1 MAENYPADPANP
13 NLPPQQPDPSAA
25 PAPAPKRRRKRWPWV
40 IVGILLFL
48 ILLVALAPTL
58 ISTGP
63 GKSFIVGK
71 VNSSLNGK
79 LDVADLSI
87 GWLSG
92 VTLNGVKIDDQQG
105 RRVLEIASVRVPISL
120 IGAARGKYDLGETVI
135 DKPNLVNLEIYE
147 DGSTNLGKLMK
158 DSGGNATPPAAPPD
172 QTSPQP
178 TQPTKIPDVKGKI
191 TINQA
196 RATVSGPA
204 VRSPIHL
211 ESGDV
216 VVNIPNINSEIAND
230 AKFVYRV
237 GQSPPGTITI
247 VGAIDAIENNLVN
260 VDKLAADEKIQI
272 TSADLAGIEP
282 FLQSPGAKTTLAGI
296 ASGALQLKSA
306 GFQSCGLDGQL
317 AVTNFAYGG
326 DALKGDIYKSSN
338 VALPISIA
346 TSSAGADTL
355 IKIQTLKLETDHA
368 LVDLSGEATRGALTN
383 LAKREKPG
391 AKGQLALAVNT
402 KDMPGLFN
410 LLRNTLGL
418 QKDVKITSGE
428 FKTRVE
434 VALTPEN
441 AVVKQSL
448 YAVAAG
454 QNGTQPVKLEPVYL
468 DTAVSIPDIGDLAV
482 HLKSGFATINGS
494 GASLASLNIKGDADL
509 GRLRSQIGQFTDLG
523 KLDLSG
529 TADFEVISKG
539 DLRKP
544 ESESDLSAILNLRN
558 VIVRGLE
565 GKPEINQP
573 RVALVTTATLV
584 SGREGGE
591 TVDHVKTA

>member
-40 IVGILLFL
+40 IVGILLLL

-58 ISTGP
+58 ISSGP

-71 VNSSLNGK
+71 INNSLNGK

-120 IGAARGKYDLGETVI
+120 IGAARGKYDLGDTVI

-178 TQPTKIPDVKGKI
+178 TQPTKIPDIKGKI

-216 VVNIPNINSEIAND
+216 VVNIPNINSEITND

-247 VGAIDAIENNLVN
+247 VGAIDAIENNIVN

-306 GFQSCGLDGQL
+306 
-317 AVTNFAYGG
+317 
-326 DALKGDIYKSSN
+326 
-338 VALPISIA
+338 
-346 TSSAGADTL
+346 
-355 IKIQTLKLETDHA
+355 
-368 LVDLSGEATRGALTN
+368 
-383 LAKREKPG
+383 
-391 AKGQLALAVNT
+391 
-402 KDMPGLFN
+402 
-410 LLRNTLGL
+410 
-418 QKDVKITSGE
+418 
-428 FKTRVE
+428 
-434 VALTPEN
+434 
-441 AVVKQSL
+441 
-448 YAVAAG
+448 
-454 QNGTQPVKLEPVYL
+454 
-468 DTAVSIPDIGDLAV
+468 
-482 HLKSGFATINGS
+482 
-494 GASLASLNIKGDADL
+494 
-509 GRLRSQIGQFTDLG
+509 
-523 KLDLSG
+523 
-529 TADFEVISKG
+529 
-539 DLRKP
+539 
-544 ESESDLSAILNLRN
+544 
-558 VIVRGLE
+558 
-565 GKPEINQP
+565 
-573 RVALVTTATLV
+573 
-584 SGREGGE
+584 
-591 TVDHVKTA
+591 